1 MKRVQLSSFAQGR
14 ENERHGSQRVR
25 WGGNCLKNIGH
36 GSRLGARQIKNGE
49 RLAVNR

>member
-1 MKRVQLSSFAQGR
+1 MRGMVVK
-14 ENERHGSQRVR
+14 EC
-25 WGGNCLKNIGH
+25 GGGGDCLKNIGH